1 MRLSGNGGYNH
12 PMAINLKNIREKV
25 EAGLRLSFEDG
36 VFLMTSPELLEI
48 GAIANIVRRRKN
60 GNRAHYIVNAHINH
74 TNICVNQ
81 CRFCAFQRS
90 ADEEGAYAMSLQTV
104 MEEAKAG
111 WAPGVS
117 EFHIVGGLHPDLP
130 YSYYRDMIASLHQ
143 AYPDVHLQAFTAVE
157 IDYFAEI
164 AGMGIEET
172 LRDLKDAGLGSL
184 PGGGA
189 EIFDPVIRKKICPDK
204 ISGERWLAVHE
215 AAHRAGMRS
224 NATML
229 YGHIESPENRIDHL
243 IQLRALQGR
252 TGGFLTFIP
261 LAFHPV
267 NTDFD
272 DRHFTTGQ
280 LDIRMLAV
288 SRLMLD
294 NFDHI
299 KAFWIMIT
307 PQISQMSLFFG
318 ADDVD
323 GTVIEEKITNAA
335 GAQSGKAL
343 TETRLVELIREAGF
357 EPFRR
362 DTLYNPVA
370 STSEPV
376 SV

>member
-1 MRLSGNGGYNH
+1 MRRAAHGGYNH
-12 PMAINLKNIREKV
+12 PMAVNLKSIREKV
-25 EAGLRLSFEDG
+25 EAGLRLSSEEG
-36 VFLMTSPELLEI
+36 VFLMTAPDLLEI

-81 CRFCAFQRS
+81 CRFCAFQRG
-90 ADEEGAYAMSLQTV
+90 ADEEGAYTMSLQTV

-111 WAPGVS
+111 YAPGVS

-130 YSYYRDMIASLHQ
+130 YGYYRGMIASLHQ

-157 IDYFAEI
+157 IDYFARI
-164 AGMGIEET
+164 AGMGVEET

-204 ISGERWLAVHE
+204 ISGKRWLAVHE

-229 YGHIESPENRIDHL
+229 YGHIESPEHRIDHL
-243 IQLRALQGR
+243 MQLRGLQDR

-272 DRHFTTGQ
+272 NRHFTTGQ

-307 PQISQMSLFFG
+307 PQISQLSLFFG

-343 TETRLVELIREAGF
+343 TEARLVGLIREAGF

-362 DTLYNPVA
+362 DTLYNPAAAPEPA
-370 STSEPV
+370 SV
-376 SV
+376 